1 MLNIPGKE
9 LRLERVT
16 SERALVAGKRQRKL
30 HLAKE
35 PHERA
40 SMHNLMGEVDR
51 LLKALESARKRGMSY
66 IERLHSERVRV

>member
-9 LRLERVT
+9 LRLERVR
-16 SERALVAGKRQRKL
+16 SERELAGKRQKKL

-35 PHERA
+35 PPERA
-40 SMHNLMGEVDR
+40 PMHNLMGEVDR
-51 LLKALESARKRGMSY
+51 LLKALESVKKRGKSY